1 MFRKKREEKLKRFIE
16 TIRDSRI
23 DLYFVKKLYDEL
35 KFRCDMNRIKCNLKV
50 ENNEFYF
57 ELIKSSSE
65 SIRTIYSSKFDIQ
78 NAFDLIVSGE
88 YKKFF
93 EDLLKIFK

>member
-16 TIRDSRI
+16 TIRDSRF
-23 DLYFVKKLYDEL
+23 DLYFVEKLYDEL

-57 ELIKSSSE
+57 EP
-65 SIRTIYSSKFDIQ
+65 F
-78 NAFDLIVSGE
+78 
-88 YKKFF
+88 
-93 EDLLKIFK
+93 